1 MSSEFKLDDI
11 YYGVNSLG
19 KNVRAHFFL
28 RKLIFGDRWK
38 SRKIAKIRAR
48 KTFLPHGKSWH
59 DSWFGLIFPM
69 MPYQTG
75 YKVKKKSYGLV
86 VLWSLFWWRHVA
98 RINYN
103 AFFCLFT
110 LRQSPV
116 VSRHKSKLKSMAK
129 DTQILKQKRLSGNAI
144 NTSSDRYVHLT
155 QLWSL

>member
-1 MSSEFKLDDI
+1 MFALI
-11 YYGVNSLG
+11 F
-19 KNVRAHFFL
+19 FFL
-28 RKLIFGDRWK
+28 RKLILADRWK
-38 SRKIAKIRAR
+38 NRKIAIIRAR
-48 KTFLPHGKSWH
+48 KKFLPHSKSRH
-59 DSWFGLIFPM
+59 DSWFGLTRSELFSQWCH
-69 MPYQTG
+69 YQTG
-75 YKVKKKSYGLV
+75 HKVKKKRYGLF
-86 VLWSLFWWRHVA
+86 VLWSLLWWRHVA

-129 DTQILKQKRLSGNAI
+129 DTQILKKKRLYGTAI